1 MGCSA
6 FDGVQR
12 AVTGRKPIPEQKVVA
27 SGKSSTFADLMDRN
41 RAKLNSLK
49 AFEDGKSKSHTL
61 GYVDKLKEVTHLS

>member
-41 RAKLNSLK
+41 RAKLNKELV
-49 AFEDGKSKSHTL
+49 KSIRKKKHSKMANRRAIHL
-61 GYVDKLKEVTHLS
+61 GT